1 MFNDSRNEPCKPQS
15 NIDSCSIA
23 VNCLTA
29 KWPSANKNENFNTLR
44 DVTIAVGPSQLLAV
58 VGHVGAGKVWTVC
71 ITDNRYKIAMT
82 IDLFI
87 KSSLLNAILGEL
99 EPSEGSCKVVGKVA
113 YASQAPWIFSG
124 TVRQNILCGLDYD
137 AERYNRVIEACAL
150 IDDFNLFSDGDSTLM
165 VNEALHSVAVKRHAS
180 IWLVLCTLTLTF
192 IYSTILWAPSMPA
205 LVDICLTTP
214 SNRFSLEKFVF

>member
-1 MFNDSRNEPCKPQS
+1 MRILILSVTLQS
-15 NIDSCSIA
+15 QLVL
-23 VNCLTA
+23 VNY
-29 KWPSANKNENFNTLR
+29 WPSL
-44 DVTIAVGPSQLLAV
+44 VTSELEKYEPFRIDKINQ
-58 VGHVGAGKVWTVC
+58 C
-71 ITDNRYKIAMT
+71 FIYNRYKIAMR
-82 IDLFI
+82 IDLFT

-113 YASQAPWIFSG
+113 YASQTPWIFSG
-124 TVRQNILCGLDYD
+124 TVQQNILCGLDYD

-192 IYSTILWAPSMPA
+192 IYSTIL
-205 LVDICLTTP
+205 
-214 SNRFSLEKFVF
+214 